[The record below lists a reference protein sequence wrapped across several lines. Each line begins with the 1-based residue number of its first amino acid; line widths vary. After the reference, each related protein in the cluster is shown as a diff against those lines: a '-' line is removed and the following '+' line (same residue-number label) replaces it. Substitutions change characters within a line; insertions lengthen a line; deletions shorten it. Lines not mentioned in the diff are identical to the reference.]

1 MFIRG
6 TKVSLG
12 DIWSNDISQVS
23 RGLMDYNFVAQ
34 KNNFIDNSFFKVN
47 YGKNELKKMVNDE
60 VMRSQLIN
68 QMWLIREYNNFHKGA
83 LNRINKIDSLIR
95 VEINQ

>member
-1 MFIRG
+1 MFVRG

-34 KNNFIDNSFFKVN
+34 KNNFIDNSFIIQVTSA
-47 YGKNELKKMVNDE
+47 GV
-60 VMRSQLIN
+60 ST
-68 QMWLIREYNNFHKGA
+68 WA
-83 LNRINKIDSLIR
+83 
-95 VEINQ
+95 